1 MFFISGVS
9 KFNMLKTKIRPQKL
23 LRRLIKIYVVCFVP
37 LEVKKYGEAY
47 ESINA
52 IVDSVLELAIA
63 FLFKQAETLTTN
75 FQKGIQK
82 NYSVYNI

>member
-1 MFFISGVS
+1 MIIAILKFIT
-9 KFNMLKTKIRPQKL
+9 METKIRPRKL
-23 LRRLIKIYVVCFVP
+23 LRRLVETYVVCFVTQ
-37 LEVKKYGEAY
+37 EVKKYGKAY
-47 ESINA
+47 ESIKA
-52 IVDSVLELAIA
+52 IVNSVFELAIA